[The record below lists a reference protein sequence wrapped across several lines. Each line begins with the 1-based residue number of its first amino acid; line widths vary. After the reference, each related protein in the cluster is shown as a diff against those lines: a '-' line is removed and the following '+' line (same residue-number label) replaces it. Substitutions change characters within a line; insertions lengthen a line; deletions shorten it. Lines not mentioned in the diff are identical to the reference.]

1 MKIDFSMTILRP
13 LLICGIA
20 TFSLA
25 LTIGV
30 PVTAPK
36 RGPRPFLTGE
46 PQMLGLLKMRN
57 YPANIEIVE
66 SLDGER
72 VSVSRRPQID
82 DGSDAAGPRAMDTF
96 IVQ

>member
-20 TFSLA
+20 AFSAA

-30 PVTAPK
+30 PMTAPS
-36 RGPRPFLTGE
+36 RGPRPFLMGE
-46 PQMLGLLKMRN
+46 PQMADVLIGN